1 MTPKTDKP
9 RLFLVANRLK
19 PEAEPLF
26 HEMRAWLADR
36 AEIVGAALDPDLNG
50 LADTPDVD
58 FVIVLGGDGSI
69 LHAGRALG
77 DKQIPLVG
85 VNLGKLGYL
94 ADFDPDEFRATFDA
108 ITCDCDSISER
119 MMFRVRVRA
128 AGQPEYKDI
137 ALNDCVLRV
146 GEPYR
151 TLSLALELNGAP
163 LCKLH
168 GDGVIVAT
176 PTGSTAHNMSCGG
189 PLVEPDV
196 DAMILTP
203 RCPHSFTHRPIVL
216 AGSSTLTITLIG
228 DHQPAAAVMDGQSIR
243 RLQKGD
249 SVEIA
254 RHQSRFQLVRHPD
267 RQPWE
272 TLITKLKWGLDIR

>member
-1 MTPKTDKP
+1 MPPKNDKP

-19 PEAEPLF
+19 PDAEPLF
-26 HEMRAWLADR
+26 HELCDWLAGR
-36 AEIVGAALDPDLNG
+36 AEIVGTALDAELSG
-50 LADTPDVD
+50 LDNATEADFMV
-58 FVIVLGGDGSI
+58 VLGGDGSI

-77 DKQIPLVG
+77 DRQIPIIG

-94 ADFDPDEFRATFDA
+94 ADFDPDDFRATFDA
-108 ITCDCDSISER
+108 ICRDCDSVSER

-128 AGQPEYKDI
+128 AGQPEHKDI

-151 TLSLALELNGAP
+151 TLSLALNLNGAP
-163 LCKLH
+163 LCTLH

-189 PLVEPDV
+189 PLVDPDV

-216 AGSSTLTITLIG
+216 GGSSTITITVIG
-228 DHQPAAAVMDGQSIR
+228 DQQPAAAVMDGQSIR

-249 SVEIA
+249 SVEIS
-254 RHQSRFQLVRHPD
+254 RHESRFQLVRHPD